1 MSRKASISAREFE
14 TEAIAQL
21 SALLGVAS
29 RLTRNTAD
37 AQDLVQDTLLKA
49 MRARDQ
55 FESGTNMRA
64 WLLRILTNTFINR
77 YRRGGLERS
86 VLDHGVDA

>member
-1 MSRKASISAREFE
+1 MSRKVSISAREFE

-21 SALLGVAS
+21 GAMLGVAS
-29 RLTRNTAD
+29 RLTRNPAD

-55 FESGTNMRA
+55 FEAGTNMRA

-77 YRRGGLERS
+77 FMKIFQTTF
-86 VLDHGVDA
+86 

>member
-37 AQDLVQDTLLKA
+37 AQDLVD
-49 MRARDQ
+49 
-55 FESGTNMRA
+55 
-64 WLLRILTNTFINR
+64 
-77 YRRGGLERS
+77 
-86 VLDHGVDA
+86 